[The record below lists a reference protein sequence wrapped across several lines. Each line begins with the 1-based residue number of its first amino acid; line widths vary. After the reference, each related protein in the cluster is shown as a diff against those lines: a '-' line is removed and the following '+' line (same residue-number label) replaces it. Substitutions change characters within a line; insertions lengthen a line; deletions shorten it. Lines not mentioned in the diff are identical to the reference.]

1 MKKDLVV
8 EKERASQLEL
18 EVTEKELE
26 NRRLELKRM
35 LTSVDRNSMLFK
47 EVSSRLEGLKSKEGD
62 LRKDIGQLVQF
73 IRSMSKSDE
82 ISELL
87 KQNSDLVDDSF
98 KERLEE
104 QFPNLS
110 KSEVQLVILIRLEL
124 STKEIAQL
132 KGL

>member
-124 STKEIAQL
+124 STKEISQL